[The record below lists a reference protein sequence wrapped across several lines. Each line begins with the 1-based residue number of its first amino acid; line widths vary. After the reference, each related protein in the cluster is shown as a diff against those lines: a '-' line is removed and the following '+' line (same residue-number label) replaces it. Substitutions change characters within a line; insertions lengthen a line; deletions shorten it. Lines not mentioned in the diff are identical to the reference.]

1 MEIQGKMLN
10 LVTIAYFV
18 IRKGKKI

>member
-10 LVTIAYFV
+10 QNHSWNC
-18 IRKGKKI
+18 